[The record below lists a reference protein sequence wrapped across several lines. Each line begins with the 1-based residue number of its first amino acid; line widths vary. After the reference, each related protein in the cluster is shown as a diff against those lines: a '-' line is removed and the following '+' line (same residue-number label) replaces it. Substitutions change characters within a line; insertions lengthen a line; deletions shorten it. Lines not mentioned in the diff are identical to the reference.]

1 MPTRD
6 TNLLSPAPTQLPGH
20 AITMDASTSR
30 PDTTTMAP
38 MIIPVVTASPTRSL
52 TTLIGIG
59 LVASLAA
66 LSAPTAMAGEAAKD
80 QPHEP
85 IIDGPTFVPE
95 NLFTVADG
103 LEVTLW
109 ATSPLLYNPTNID
122 VDIDG
127 RVWVA
132 EGVNYRSLS
141 GRRIGGDRIVVLE
154 DTTGAGKADKTT
166 TFVQEKDLVAPLGIA
181 VLDNQVVVSQ
191 PPDLLLFTDVNHNHI
206 YDEGVD
212 KREVLLTGFNG
223 WNHDHSL
230 HKLTS
235 GPDGLWYLNQGNT
248 GAQFTDKSGKTFYIG
263 SHYDMSKSAVNP
275 ATIAGK
281 TSDDGHV
288 YVGGFTAR
296 MNPDGTNVAVIGFNY
311 RNSYEQTVTSFGDVF
326 QSDNDDPPACRVAAV
341 MEFGNAGFNSPDGK
355 RSWGVDKRPGQS
367 TQIAEWRQ
375 EDPGTMPAGDVYGGG
390 SPTGVAFYETGAL
403 GDKWRGL
410 LLACEAGRNV
420 VFGYMPKV
428 DGAGFKL
435 ERFDFLTTN
444 TEKVFAGSDF
454 TGGKP
459 NEDLK
464 TKFRPSDVVV
474 GPDGAIYV
482 ADWFD
487 ARVGGHQ
494 TLDKSWS
501 GAIYRIA
508 PKGAKL
514 HVPKIDLTTT
524 EGQIQALRSPAVNV
538 RYSGFIRLKAQGDK
552 AIPALADM
560 LKDENPY
567 IAARAIWLLAQM
579 GPNGA
584 AQVTPLLESK
594 SDATRMV
601 AYRALRRA
609 NHDVL
614 AMAARMAKDP
624 SPEVRRE
631 VALTMR
637 DVPLAQSRDILV
649 TIAKQ
654 YDGVDRAY
662 LEAFGTGCQGKEHEV
677 YSAVSTALG
686 GPAAGWSDAFAR
698 ITWRLSP
705 PDAVADLKARA
716 LSSALPGAARKLAM
730 DSLAFIKSA
739 EAAKAMVAIAQT
751 KDFPYV
757 AQATWWLFNRKDN
770 DWKEFDLAAQMK
782 SSGLYDPDT
791 VTLVA
796 AVSPEPPPG
805 PSKLPPIAEIKQMAG
820 DVERGRAAVTI
831 CYTCHH
837 IGNQGGELGPD
848 LTSFGRT
855 QPAEVIL
862 DSIINPSADIALG
875 YDASHLEAKDGT
887 IIDGIVIQSGDP
899 VIIKSMGGL
908 VQTVPRS
915 KIKALTKMK
924 RSLMFSAEMMGIT
937 PQGLADIVAYL
948 KSDKIK

>member
-1 MPTRD
+1 
-6 TNLLSPAPTQLPGH
+6 
-20 AITMDASTSR
+20 
-30 PDTTTMAP
+30 
-38 MIIPVVTASPTRSL
+38 MIITASSACPSNPLTRL
-52 TTLIGIG
+52 LGIG
-59 LVASLAA
+59 LVATLAVMA
-66 LSAPTAMAGEAAKD
+66 APPASAADAPKD
-80 QPHEP
+80 VPHEP

-95 NLFTVADG
+95 SLFSLPEG

-122 VDIDG
+122 IDIDG

-141 GRRIGGDRIVVLE
+141 GRRIAGDRIVVLE
-154 DTTGAGKADKTT
+154 DTKGAGKADKSTV
-166 TFVQEKDLVAPLGIA
+166 FVQEKDLVAPLGIA
-181 VLDNQVVVSQ
+181 VLGDQVVVSQ
-191 PPDLLLFTDVNHNHI
+191 PPDLLVYTDVNHTHVF
-206 YDEGVD
+206 DPSVD

-230 HKLTS
+230 HKLTA

-248 GAQFTDKSGKTFYIG
+248 GAQFTDRSGKTFRIG
-263 SHYDMSKSAVNP
+263 SHYDMSKSAINP
-275 ATIAGK
+275 AAIAGMA
-281 TSDDGHV
+281 SDDGHV

-296 MNPDGTNVAVIGFNY
+296 MNPDGTNAAIIGFNY
-311 RNSYEQTVTSFGDVF
+311 RNSYEQTVNSYGDVF
-326 QSDNDDPPACRVAAV
+326 QSDNDDPPACRVSAV
-341 MEFGNAGFNSPDGK
+341 MEFGSAGFNSPDGK
-355 RSWGVDKRPGQS
+355 RSWGADKRPGQS
-367 TQIAEWRQ
+367 TQVAEWRQ
-375 EDPGTMPAGDVYGGG
+375 DDPGTMPAGDVYGGG
-390 SPTGVAFYETGAL
+390 SPTGVAFVENGAM

-420 VFGYMPKV
+420 VFGYFPKP

-459 NEDLK
+459 NDDLK
-464 TKFRPSDVVV
+464 TKFRPSDEVV

-508 PKGAKL
+508 PKGVKL
-514 HVPKIDLTTT
+514 TVPKIDLSTIA
-524 EGQIQALRSPAVNV
+524 GAIQALSSPAVNV
-538 RYSGFIRLKAQGDK
+538 RFSGFIHLKAQGDK
-552 AIPALADM
+552 AVPAVSAL

-567 IAARAIWLLAQM
+567 LAARALWLLAQL
-579 GPNGA
+579 GDAGV
-584 AQVTPLLESK
+584 AQVIPVLADT
-594 SDATRMV
+594 SDIKRMV

-614 AMAARMAKDP
+614 AMAKRMANDP
-624 SPEVRRE
+624 SPLVRRE
-631 VALTMR
+631 VALSMR
-637 DVPLAQSRDILV
+637 DVPVADSKDILV
-649 TIAKQ
+649 QIARQ

-662 LEAFGTGCQGKEHEV
+662 LEAFGIGSQGKEREV
-677 YSAVSTALG
+677 YAAVSAVLG
-686 GPAAGWSDAFAR
+686 SSPSAWSDAFAR
-698 ITWRLSP
+698 IAWRLGS
-705 PDAVADLKARA
+705 PDAVADLKSRA
-716 LSSALPGAARKLAM
+716 LDPQVKAAQRRLAM
-730 DSLAFIKSA
+730 DAIAFIKTA
-739 EAAKAMVAIAQT
+739 EASKAMVEIALT
-751 KDFPYV
+751 KDFPFV
-757 AQATWWLFNRKDN
+757 AQATWWLFNRKNN
-770 DWKEFDLAAQMK
+770 DWKDFDLAGQMK
-782 SSGLYDPDT
+782 ASGLYDPDT
-791 VTLVA
+791 VKLIATI
-796 AVSPEPPPG
+796 SPEPPPG
-805 PSKLPPIAEIKQMAG
+805 PSKLPPIPEIKQMAG
-820 DVERGRAAVTI
+820 DVERGHAAVQI

-848 LTSFGRT
+848 LTYFGRT

-875 YDASHLEAKDGT
+875 YDASHLVAADGT

-899 VIIKSMGGL
+899 VIIKSIGGI

-915 KIKALTKMK
+915 KIKSLTKMK
-924 RSLMFSAEMMGIT
+924 RSLMFSAEMMGLT
-937 PQGLADIVAYL
+937 PQSLADIVAYL
-948 KSDKIK
+948 KSDTIK